1 MKKSLLLISMTV
13 SISFLCYPPD
23 LSGQSV
29 VFSEDFSGFTT
40 CTHSSPSP
48 YDQSGSLDSKTSEP
62 GWTGSK
68 VYSAGGEIKL
78 GTADVPGWIETPS
91 IDLTGYEG
99 IPRLRFDISRW
110 PDDATTV
117 QVSLN
122 GSPLGDSFA
131 PTDEFQT
138 IDLPL
143 TDAGST
149 GKIKFESLSKRFY
162 LDNVQVIEQ
171 NITYITNFYQHQ
183 MKIRMYPNPA
193 CDIIYFENLG
203 GYNRLEIS
211 DMNGRIITSAGLEGK
226 DELEFPLTGISPGI
240 YLVRFISDT
249 WCYSSRLIKY
259 HQAIR

>member
-1 MKKSLLLISMTV
+1 MEKSLLLIIMTV
-13 SISFLCYPPD
+13 SISSLFCSSD

-29 VFSEDFSGFTT
+29 VFSEDFSGFAT

-48 YDQSGSLDSKTSEP
+48 YDQSSSLDSKTSEP

-99 IPRLRFDISRW
+99 IPLLKFDISRW

-122 GSPLGDSFA
+122 GSPLGDPFS

-138 IDLPL
+138 VDLPL

-149 GKIKFESLSKRFY
+149 ARIKFESLSKRFF
-162 LDNVQVIEQ
+162 LDNVLITAQ
-171 NITYITNFYQHQ
+171 NVTYITKVDQQHLQ
-183 MKIRMYPNPA
+183 IQIYPNPA
-193 CDIIYFENLG
+193 CDIIHLENIF
-203 GYNRLEIS
+203 GYNRLDIR
-211 DMNGRIITSAGLEGK
+211 DMAGRIIKSAILDGRNK
-226 DELEFPLTGISPGI
+226 LEFSLTGIPPGI
-240 YLVRFISDT
+240 YLIIFISDT
-249 WCYSSRLIKY
+249 GCYSSRLIKY
-259 HQAIR
+259 HQVIR